1 MLALLDSA
9 TLVGVDSHPVRVEV
23 DVTAGVPNYTLV
35 GLPDASA
42 AESRERVQGALRN
55 SGYALSSR
63 RVTVNLAPGE
73 IRKEGPRFDLAIAL
87 GILASETG
95 KPVVRPAQLK
105 ELMVLGE
112 LALDGAV
119 RPVRGVLSSVL
130 LARRMGLSRVMVPL
144 ANGPEAALVS
154 GLRVLAVRDLREA
167 VEVASGR
174 ESSAPV
180 LPEPAGQEP
189 AGVDL
194 EVVRGQ
200 HLARRALEICAAGGH
215 HLLFVGPPGSG
226 KTLLARC
233 LPSVLPPLSQ
243 EEALEVTRIHSAQR
257 RVNILQGLSRTPPFR
272 DPAQSVSLAGLIG
285 SFTPG
290 EISLAH
296 RGVLF
301 LDEFPEFRR
310 DCLEALRAPLEDGS
324 VSVARAGF
332 HASYPCRFTLVA
344 AMNPCPCG
352 YYGDPVR
359 ECACSPIQR
368 ERYFHRLSGPLLDR
382 IDLQVRVP
390 RPEPEELLS
399 RQPGE
404 PSAAVRERVMRA
416 VAIQYERGCRN
427 AELGPAQ
434 TRRFCVLDTESSG
447 FLLQALR
454 RRSLSARVH
463 DRVLRL
469 ARTLADLEGHERIGI
484 QEVCEAMEYRA
495 LEGEDY

>member
-9 TLVGVDSHPVRVEV
+9 TLVGVESHPVRVEV
-23 DVTAGVPNYTLV
+23 DVTAGVPGYTLV

-55 SGYALSSR
+55 SGYTLSSR

-95 KPVVRPAQLK
+95 KPVVRPAHLK

-119 RPVRGVLSSVL
+119 RPTRGVLSSVL

-174 ESSAPV
+174 ESPAPV
-180 LPEPAGQEP
+180 LPAPAVPEPEGL
-189 AGVDL
+189 DL

-200 HLARRALEICAAGGH
+200 HLARRALEVCAAGGH
-215 HLLFVGPPGSG
+215 HLLLMGPPGSG

-233 LPSVLPPLSQ
+233 LPSILPPMSQ
-243 EEALEVTRIHSAQR
+243 EEALEVTRIHGARQR
-257 RVNILQGLSRTPPFR
+257 PGALQGLPSTPPFR
-272 DPAQSVSLAGLIG
+272 APAQSVSLAGLIG

-301 LDEFPEFRR
+301 MDEFPEFRR

-324 VSVARAGF
+324 LLVARAGF
-332 HASYPCRFTLVA
+332 HARYPSRFTLVA

-352 YYGDPVR
+352 YHGDPVR
-359 ECACSPIQR
+359 ECTCSATQR

-404 PSAAVRERVMRA
+404 PSAAVRARVASA
-416 VAIQYERGCRN
+416 VALQQERGCRN
-427 AELGPAQ
+427 ADLGPAQ
-434 TRRFCVLDTESSG
+434 TRRFCVLDAETRG

-454 RRSLSARVH
+454 CLSLSARVH

-469 ARTLADLEGHERIGI
+469 ARTLADLAGREGITLPD
-484 QEVCEAMEYRA
+484 VCEAMEYRA
-495 LEGEDY
+495 LEREGP

>member
-95 KPVVRPAQLK
+95 RPVVRPAQLK

-119 RPVRGVLSSVL
+119 RPIRGVLSSVL

-180 LPEPAGQEP
+180 LPEPAGLEP
-189 AGVDL
+189 EGVDL
-194 EVVRGQ
+194 EVVSGQ
-200 HLARRALEICAAGGH
+200 L
-215 HLLFVGPPGSG
+215 
-226 KTLLARC
+226 
-233 LPSVLPPLSQ
+233 
-243 EEALEVTRIHSAQR
+243 
-257 RVNILQGLSRTPPFR
+257 
-272 DPAQSVSLAGLIG
+272 
-285 SFTPG
+285 
-290 EISLAH
+290 
-296 RGVLF
+296 
-301 LDEFPEFRR
+301 
-310 DCLEALRAPLEDGS
+310 
-324 VSVARAGF
+324 
-332 HASYPCRFTLVA
+332 
-344 AMNPCPCG
+344 
-352 YYGDPVR
+352 
-359 ECACSPIQR
+359 
-368 ERYFHRLSGPLLDR
+368 
-382 IDLQVRVP
+382 
-390 RPEPEELLS
+390 
-399 RQPGE
+399 
-404 PSAAVRERVMRA
+404 
-416 VAIQYERGCRN
+416 
-427 AELGPAQ
+427 Q
-434 TRRFCVLDTESSG
+434 TRR
-447 FLLQALR
+447 
-454 RRSLSARVH
+454 
-463 DRVLRL
+463 
-469 ARTLADLEGHERIGI
+469 
-484 QEVCEAMEYRA
+484 
-495 LEGEDY
+495 